1 VNGRAATSK
10 VAVVTGA
17 SAGVGRAVV
26 REYARKGYDVGL
38 IARGTEGLEA
48 ARREV
53 EAAGRRA
60 LAVPTDVADAAAVER
75 AAERIESELG
85 EIAVWTNVAFSNVF
99 AEFTELTP
107 EEYRRITEVS
117 YLGYVYGT
125 MAALKRMLP
134 RDRGVVVQVGS
145 ALAYRSIPLQAAYC
159 GAKSAIRG
167 FTDSIRC
174 ELHHRKRR
182 VRMTMVQLPAVNT
195 PQFTWCRSRLPRKAQ
210 PVPPIYQPE
219 VIARGVVYAAEHRR
233 RELWIGWSA
242 VEAIVAQKFVP
253 GLLDR
258 YLGATGYASQQYDGE
273 NPGGPGNLDAPLPGD
288 FGAHG
293 AFDARARTWS
303 AQLWL
308 TTHREWVAAALAA
321 VAALGVSAAVRR
333 GAR

>member
-1 VNGRAATSK
+1 MSK

-26 REYARKGYDVGL
+26 REYARNGYDVGL

-53 EAAGRRA
+53 EALGRRA
-60 LAVPTDVADAAAVER
+60 VAVPTDVADADAVDR
-75 AAERIESELG
+75 AAERIETELG

-107 EEYRRITEVS
+107 AEYQRITDVT
-117 YLGYVYGT
+117 YLGYVWGT
-125 MAALKRMLP
+125 MSALKRMLP
-134 RDRGVVVQVGS
+134 RNRGVVVQIGS

-174 ELHHRKRR
+174 ELHHRKSK
-182 VRMTMVQLPAVNT
+182 VRITMVQLPAVNT
-195 PQFTWCRSRLPRKAQ
+195 PQFTWCRSKLPRKAQ

-219 VIARGVVYAAEHRR
+219 VIARGVLYAAEHER

-242 VEAIVAQKFVP
+242 VEAIIGQKLIP

-258 YLGATGYASQQYDGE
+258 YLGATGYDSQQYDGS
-273 NPGGPGNLDAPLPGD
+273 NPGGPGNLDTPLPGD

-303 AQLWL
+303 SQLWV
-308 TTHREWVAAALAA
+308 TTHRGWVAAALVAT
-321 VAALGVSAAVRR
+321 AALGISAAARR
-333 GAR
+333 